1 MAEVAMQMLLDKE
14 RPGKT
19 KVRSSGVS
27 AARGYPATMYAIEAV
42 KMWDLD
48 LTGHESR
55 PLTPEMIEEADLI
68 FGMSPHHVSAVLDM
82 SPDAKDKTFLLKNFP
97 DPSPRGEAVEDPI
110 GQPLDRYNECF
121 LEIGEYLGKH
131 LPEIV
136 KRIDAKFAS

>member
-1 MAEVAMQMLLDKE
+1 MAEAAMQMLLDKE
-14 RPGKT
+14 RPGKA
-19 KVRSSGVS
+19 KVSSSGVS
-27 AARGYPATMYAIEAV
+27 AARGYPATLYAIEAV

-48 LTGHESR
+48 LAGHESR
-55 PLTPEMIEEADLI
+55 PLTQEMIKEADLI
-68 FGMSPHHVSAVLDM
+68 FCMSPQHVSAITDM
-82 SPDAKDKTFLLKNFP
+82 DPTAKNKTYLLKNFP

-110 GQPLDRYNECF
+110 GQPLDKYNECF